1 VSFDWGTIKLSRTA
15 LRETFT
21 VTEQGGSTGTLGVVW

>member
-1 VSFDWGTIKLSRTA
+1 VSFDWGAIKVSRTA

-21 VTEQGGSTGTLGVVW
+21 ATEQGGSTRNLGVVW